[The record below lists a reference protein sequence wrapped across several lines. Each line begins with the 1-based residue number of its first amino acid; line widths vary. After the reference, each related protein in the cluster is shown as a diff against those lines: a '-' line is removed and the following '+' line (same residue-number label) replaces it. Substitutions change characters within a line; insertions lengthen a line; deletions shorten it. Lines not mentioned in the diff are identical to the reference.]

1 MKKLIVGI
9 VFGVMS
15 VKSIASGIDFTTKT
29 DVSKE
34 KCASR
39 LTQVVVNQK
48 RIAEFNQSLVSS
60 SSKFKITCT
69 WRDSAWRPPL
79 ASLPQQQ
86 EVPLPSYM
94 RRKS

>member
-29 DVSKE
+29 ESTNK
-34 KCASR
+34 
-39 LTQVVVNQK
+39 LTQTVVKQK

-79 ASLPQQQ
+79 ASLPQLT

-94 RRKS
+94 RRR